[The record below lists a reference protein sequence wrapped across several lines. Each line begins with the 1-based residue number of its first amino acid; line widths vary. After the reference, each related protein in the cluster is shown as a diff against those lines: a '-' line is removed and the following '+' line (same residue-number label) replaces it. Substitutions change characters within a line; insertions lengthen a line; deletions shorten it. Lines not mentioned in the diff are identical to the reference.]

1 MNIQI
6 IQVFNDIKSN
16 IISNI
21 QGTKATTLPNDFQK
35 ELVQYLC
42 DVPKAKAILFVEIQ
56 GLSFG
61 YPAYQVVWLVVEPTH
76 LKNMLIKLKYLPQ
89 IRGENKKDSKP
100 PPSCLTFVGDECY
113 YWLVVE
119 PTNPSE
125 KICLSVKLDHETPGW
140 NGVNI
145 KTCLKP
151 QASYRLRKHLKIYVF
166 PASRRPF

>member
-21 QGTKATTLPNDFQK
+21 QGTKTTTLPNDFQK

-89 IRGENKKDSKP
+89 IRRPGSACTVFF
-100 PPSCLTFVGDECY
+100 SYVA
-113 YWLVVE
+113 
-119 PTNPSE
+119 S
-125 KICLSVKLDHETPGW
+125 KICHKIQNPKSPNSKIQNPQNPKSPKSKIPQIW
-140 NGVNI
+140 GVGGI
-145 KTCLKP
+145 T
-151 QASYRLRKHLKIYVF
+151 
-166 PASRRPF
+166 